1 MRIVVDHFLPKNN
14 YILANLKQVPEFL
27 LVEDA
32 YKIVTN
38 SSQHSS
44 NFESI
49 GVDDRP
55 EQVLQNLLYSLKNL
69 RKNTDQIDI
78 SQPRLMLNGV

>member
-1 MRIVVDHFLPKNN
+1 MRIIVDHFLPKNN

-27 LVEDA
+27 VVDDP

-38 SSQHSS
+38 SSMHSS

-55 EQVLQNLLYSLKNL
+55 EQVL
-69 RKNTDQIDI
+69 
-78 SQPRLMLNGV
+78 